1 MNSKSMV
8 SAGTRIAL
16 IAILATL
23 AGCGAQQGLT
33 INYAPSSVKSSHGA
47 VDVSDFAYTAVNPK
61 NNEPIP
67 QNQIRNTAIGD
78 IILDRPVASIVRDA
92 VFTEL
97 RFVGIKVASDTRVLT
112 GDVKDFLIDDLG
124 YSIDWTYVVHY
135 VVKDKATGAVVYE
148 STKTV
153 QRKTE
158 KFGNPLG
165 ALNET
170 IKLNIEQLIDDP
182 EFVKAIN

>member
-47 VDVSDFAYTAVNPK
+47 VDVSDFVYTAVNPK
-61 NNEPIP
+61 NNEPVA

-78 IILDRPVASIVRDA
+78 IILDRPVAAIVRDA

-135 VVKDKATGAVVYE
+135 VVKDKATGEVVYE
-148 STKTV
+148 STKSV